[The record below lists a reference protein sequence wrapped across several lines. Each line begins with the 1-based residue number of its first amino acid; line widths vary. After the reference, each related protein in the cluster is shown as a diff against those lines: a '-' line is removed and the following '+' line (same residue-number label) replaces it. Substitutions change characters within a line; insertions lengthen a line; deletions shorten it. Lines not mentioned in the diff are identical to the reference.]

1 MTPQDTE
8 GPALVTQTVQEAAA
22 GHLRKLILN
31 GQLVPGQRL
40 LQEELAGRL
49 GISRTPVREAL
60 QRLANEGLVDIS
72 SYKGATVAN
81 LSASEMIEVYSVR
94 IALESYAA
102 SLATQRIT
110 EADLERL
117 EGLMREMEVAFQNKD
132 FENLLGTHHKLHA
145 SIYTIAGKQRL
156 YEHIIQ
162 YLDLANF
169 YQRMALSLGRGAKDP
184 IKEHIDI
191 LETLRRRDAEAAGH
205 TVRSHLELTMAEL
218 LDIFTEQQSKGG

>member
-8 GPALVTQTVQEAAA
+8 EPALVIQTVQEAAA
-22 GHLRKLILN
+22 GHLRKLILD
-31 GQLVPGQRL
+31 GHLVPGQRL

-110 EADLERL
+110 DADLGRL
-117 EGLMREMEVAFQNKD
+117 EGLMKEMEAAFQNKD
-132 FENLLGTHHKLHA
+132 FEHLLGTHHKLHA
-145 SIYTIAGKQRL
+145 GIYTIAGKQRL

-184 IKEHIDI
+184 IQEHIDI
-191 LETLRRRDAEAAGH
+191 LETLRRRDAEAAGR

-218 LDIFTEQQSKGG
+218 LAIFTEQQSKR